1 MTSSLMT
8 SSPRTRS
15 AVPSAVVSRSLDVVL
30 TPGTS
35 SSFSAFPFAV
45 VRRNCQIGGS
55 SVVSSCGRAVWSGR
69 SRPAEERGA
78 RIETERTNAQA
89 VLTKVAPQKNAGR
102 GLKHRDPNH
111 LLVCGRRPAEERG
124 ARIETTPI
132 CV

>member
-1 MTSSLMT
+1 MT
-8 SSPRTRS
+8 SSPRTQS
-15 AVPSAVVSRSLDVVL
+15 TAPSAVVSRSLDVVL

-78 RIETERTNAQA
+78 RIETPKRKFQWT
-89 VLTKVAPQKNAGR
+89 G
-102 GLKHRDPNH
+102 
-111 LLVCGRRPAEERG
+111 
-124 ARIETTPI
+124 
-132 CV
+132 